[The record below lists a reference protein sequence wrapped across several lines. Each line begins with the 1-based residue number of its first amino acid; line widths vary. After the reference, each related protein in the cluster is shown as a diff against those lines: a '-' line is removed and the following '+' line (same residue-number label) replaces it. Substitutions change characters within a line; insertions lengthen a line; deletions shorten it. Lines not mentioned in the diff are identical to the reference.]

1 MKISHLLL
9 WAIVLTAPT
18 GCQRRIAEKDKYI
31 VEFLSRPV
39 RFDHTYSPDRAA
51 DSLLFGTKPKLIHY
65 VDSSG
70 CISCKFSDLKL
81 WSVVHKHF
89 RIPVVLVCETQ
100 DIPSTRYRLQS
111 INWRFP
117 VVYDTAGLFRTNNRI
132 STPVLQ
138 TFLLDSGNHPLIVGN
153 PIGNTQLWHL
163 YEKEIARLT
172 DIRER

>member
-31 VEFLSRPV
+31 VELLSRPV

-70 CISCKFSDLKL
+70 CISCKFSDPK
-81 WSVVHKHF
+81 F
-89 RIPVVLVCETQ
+89 M
-100 DIPSTRYRLQS
+100 
-111 INWRFP
+111 
-117 VVYDTAGLFRTNNRI
+117 
-132 STPVLQ
+132 
-138 TFLLDSGNHPLIVGN
+138 VGS
-153 PIGNTQLWHL
+153 P
-163 YEKEIARLT
+163 
-172 DIRER
+172 

>member
-65 VDSSG
+65 IDSSG
-70 CISCKFSDLKL
+70 CISCKFSDLK
-81 WSVVHKHF
+81 
-89 RIPVVLVCETQ
+89 
-100 DIPSTRYRLQS
+100 
-111 INWRFP
+111 
-117 VVYDTAGLFRTNNRI
+117 
-132 STPVLQ
+132 
-138 TFLLDSGNHPLIVGN
+138 
-153 PIGNTQLWHL
+153 
-163 YEKEIARLT
+163 
-172 DIRER
+172 